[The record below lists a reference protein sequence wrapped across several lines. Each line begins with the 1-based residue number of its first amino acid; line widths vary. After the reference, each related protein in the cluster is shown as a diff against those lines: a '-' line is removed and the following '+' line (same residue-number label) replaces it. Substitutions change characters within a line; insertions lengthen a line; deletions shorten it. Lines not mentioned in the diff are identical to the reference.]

1 MREGFDKEYST
12 SFLREVGFL
21 KQCGIR
27 YTFVKTVG
35 DVSVYKYEKTPE
47 LFAALESFYATTRE
61 IKERTNVAKEKP

>member
-35 DVSVYKYEKTPE
+35 NVSVYKYEKTPA
-47 LFAALESFYATTRE
+47 LFAALGAFYSTTRD
-61 IKERTNVAKEKP
+61 IRERNDENKT